1 MPLFQK
7 KETLSD
13 EERKLS
19 VVTFWL
25 FVVSVFAWVIPF
37 TLLFVVGLMN
47 QALGQGGAFSVAFLP
62 SLGTFAVTVILCVIV
77 YLIYRKAILKI

>member
-1 MPLFQK
+1 MPLFTSR
-7 KETLSD
+7 EGLT
-13 EERKLS
+13 EEQRKLK
-19 VVTFWL
+19 VLTFWL

-47 QALGQGGAFSVAFLP
+47 QALGQGSAFSVAFLP
-62 SLGTFAVTVILCVIV
+62 SLGTFAVTVVLCVIV